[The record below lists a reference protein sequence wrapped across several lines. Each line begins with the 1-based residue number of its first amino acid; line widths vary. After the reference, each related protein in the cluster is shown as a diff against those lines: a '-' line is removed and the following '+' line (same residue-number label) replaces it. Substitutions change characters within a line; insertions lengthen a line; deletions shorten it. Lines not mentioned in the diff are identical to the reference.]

1 VFAFDIETL
10 GTKSNSAILSM
21 ACIHFEPDQ
30 KYNYDDL
37 LQSAFFAKFDI
48 GYQKTKF
55 NRTINKSTIDWWSKQ
70 CDHAKKKSFIPTP
83 NDLKFE
89 DGYELMRQWAN
100 SKSKNQKEWVWAR
113 GNLDQSVLSDI
124 EDQMEVKPIFFYNRW
139 RDVRTAIDIFA
150 ATETGYCDI
159 PNFDPGAHVIKH
171 DPVADCAYDI
181 MLLTHASK
189 E

>member
-1 VFAFDIETL
+1 MFAFDIETL
-10 GTKSNSAILSM
+10 GKKSNAAILSM

-30 KYNYDDL
+30 KYEYDEL

-55 NRTINKSTIDWWSKQ
+55 NRTIDKSTIDWWSKQ
-70 CDHAKKKSFIPTP
+70 CDHAKEKSFISTP

-89 DGYELMRQWAN
+89 DGYELMRQWVN

-124 EDQMEVKPIFFYNRW
+124 EDEMEVKPIFFYNRW

-150 ATETGYCDI
+150 ATENGYCDV
-159 PNFDPGAHVIKH
+159 PNFDSGAHVIKH
-171 DPVADCAYDI
+171 DPVHDCAYDI
-181 MLLTHASK
+181 MMLLSAGK
-189 E
+189 